1 MQRRIYVRE
10 IYFYIVCLIA
20 IILFIVGIIN
30 LTDNIINYI
39 NPLTYAAPRAQVRD
53 IYREQNSSLTE
64 EEINKLV
71 EEEAEYSLQREKN
84 MSLRGMLRGSVMI
97 VLSIPL
103 FVYHWKKA
111 RELWNA
117 GNG

>member
-39 NPLTYAAPRAQVRD
+39 NPLTYAAPRTEVGA
-53 IYREQNSSLTE
+53 IYKEQNSSLTE
-64 EEINKLV
+64 EEIDKLV
-71 EEEAEYSLQREKN
+71 KEETESSLQREKN
-84 MSLRGMLRGSVMI
+84 MSVRGMIRGSIMI
-97 VLSIPL
+97 VLSTPL

-111 RELWNA
+111 RELWNS
-117 GNG
+117 NDD